1 MFAPRYLY
9 IHKKDTADALLMRHA
24 SITHSIDLPNGLV
37 LTSAEFHFEDSKDRF
52 EQFDQVQPD
61 AHDGDTVTEQHARV
75 LAHLG
80 VKTGHT
86 AKQVRTLAK
95 KIHNLM

>member
-1 MFAPRYLY
+1 L
-9 IHKKDTADALLMRHA
+9 
-24 SITHSIDLPNGLV
+24 GQ
-37 LTSAEFHFEDSKDRF
+37 LTQPSKY
-52 EQFDQVQPD
+52 EPWIAV
-61 AHDGDTVTEQHARV
+61 AHDGNTVTEAHAQI